1 MKLTYEQIAEMA
13 HENNRAY
20 CHALGDYSKAPWRMV
35 AKEIRASAID
45 GVEFHINN
53 PDSSPEQSHN
63 NWLKFKQQ
71 DGWKHGIV
79 KDPIKKEHPCFCAY
93 SELPVEQRV
102 KDFLF
107 AAIVETL
114 KTF

>member
-1 MKLTYEQIAEMA
+1 MLLSYQQIAEMA

-20 CHALGDYSKAPWRMV
+20 CHALGDYSQAPWRMIPE
-35 AKEIRASAID
+35 EIRQSAID
-45 GVEFHINN
+45 GVAFHIAN
-53 PDSSPEQSHN
+53 PDSTPEQSHE
-63 NWLKFKQQ
+63 NWLVFKKEQ
-71 DGWKHGIV
+71 GWKLGPV
-79 KDPIKKEHPCFCAY
+79 KDLENKEHPCFCPY
-93 SELPVEQRV
+93 GDLPLEQRV